1 MCLMRKRGAAVL
13 LFALSLLPQLSGQ
26 GTFAGVFDSLVLWH
40 RLTDTSGS
48 TTAVVSSRYRRHS
61 IYYIPTIQYGNT
73 FALI

>member
-1 MCLMRKRGAAVL
+1 MYQMRKRGAVL

-48 TTAVVSSRYRRHS
+48 TTAVVSSRYRRQS
-61 IYYIPTIQYGNT
+61 ICYIPTIQYGIT
-73 FALI
+73 FAFI